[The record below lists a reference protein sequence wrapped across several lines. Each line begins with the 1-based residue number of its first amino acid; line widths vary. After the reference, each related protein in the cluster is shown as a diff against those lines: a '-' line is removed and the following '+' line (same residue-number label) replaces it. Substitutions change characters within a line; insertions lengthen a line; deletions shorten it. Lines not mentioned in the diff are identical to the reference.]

1 MLDYAQARRLMVDC
15 QLRTFDVTDI
25 ALLDAFDA
33 VPRER
38 FLPADRAAFAYIDQP
53 QAVGTEDGE
62 TRFMPAPMVLARLI
76 QALALKPGHR
86 VLEVGTGLGY
96 GAALLRRLGV
106 EVVALES
113 LPGLAAAARE
123 RLAQAG
129 VQGADGVTVEVGPLE
144 KGAPGRGPYDAI
156 LVEGQVEQRPQAL
169 LDQLAD
175 GGRLA
180 CIQGQGRPAKAT
192 LWVRSGDA
200 FGSRPLFDAT
210 LPPLRAFA
218 VEAGFAF

>member
-38 FLPADRAAFAYIDQP
+38 FMPADREAFAYIDQP

-62 TRFMPAPMVLARLI
+62 TRYMPAPMVLARLI

-123 RLAQAG
+123 RVG
-129 VQGADGVTVEVGPLE
+129 DGVTVEVGPLE
-144 KGAPGRGPYDAI
+144 KGAAGHAPYDAI
-156 LVEGQVEQRPQAL
+156 LVEGQVEQRPQGL
-169 LDQLAD
+169 LEQLAD

-180 CIQGQGRPAKAT
+180 CVQGQGRPAKAT

>member
-1 MLDYAQARRLMVDC
+1 
-15 QLRTFDVTDI
+15 
-25 ALLDAFDA
+25 
-33 VPRER
+33 
-38 FLPADRAAFAYIDQP
+38 
-53 QAVGTEDGE
+53 
-62 TRFMPAPMVLARLI
+62 MVLARLI

-113 LPGLAAAARE
+113 LTGLAAAARE
-123 RLAQAG
+123 RLG
-129 VQGADGVTVEVGPLE
+129 DGVTVEVGPLE
-144 KGAPGRGPYDAI
+144 KGAAGHAPYDAI
-156 LVEGQVEQRPQAL
+156 LINGQVEQRPQGL
-169 LDQLAD
+169 LEQLAD

-180 CIQGQGRPAKAT
+180 CVQGQGRPAKAT

>member
-38 FLPADRAAFAYIDQP
+38 FLPEDRQAFAYIDQP

-62 TRFMPAPMVLARLI
+62 TRYMPAPMVLARLI
-76 QALALKPGHR
+76 QALALKPGDR
-86 VLEVGTGLGY
+86 VLEVGAGLGY
-96 GAALLRRLGV
+96 GAAILRRLGV

-123 RLAQAG
+123 RLG
-129 VQGADGVTVEVGPLE
+129 DGVTVEAGPLD
-144 KGAPGRGPYDAI
+144 KGAAGHGPYAAI
-156 LVEGQVEQRPQAL
+156 LVEGQVERRPQSL

-180 CIQGQGRPAKAT
+180 CVQGQGRPAKAT

>member
-38 FLPADRAAFAYIDQP
+38 FMPADRQAFAYIDQP
-53 QAVGTEDGE
+53 QAVGTEEGE
-62 TRFMPAPMVLARLI
+62 TRFMPAAMVLARLI
-76 QALALKPGHR
+76 QALALKPGQR
-86 VLEVGTGLGY
+86 VLDVGTGLGY
-96 GAALLRRLGV
+96 AAALLRRLGV

-113 LPGLAAAARE
+113 LPGLAASARE
-123 RLAQAG
+123 RVG
-129 VQGADGVTVEVGPLE
+129 DGVTVEVGPLD
-144 KGAPGRGPYDAI
+144 KGAAGHAPYDAI
-156 LVEGQVEQRPQAL
+156 LIEGQVERRPQTL

-175 GGRLA
+175 GGRLT
-180 CIQGQGRPAKAT
+180 CVQGQGRPAKAT

>member
-38 FLPADRAAFAYIDQP
+38 FMPEDRAAFAYIDQP

-86 VLEVGTGLGY
+86 VLVVGSGLGY
-96 GAALLRRLGV
+96 GAAILRRLGA

-113 LPGLAAAARE
+113 LPGLAAASRE
-123 RLAQAG
+123 RLSQAG
-129 VQGADGVTVEVGPLE
+129 LGEGVTVEAGPLD
-144 KGAPGRGPYDAI
+144 KGAAGHAPYDAVLI
-156 LVEGQVEQRPQAL
+156 EGQIERRPQAL

-180 CIQGQGRPAKAT
+180 CVQGQGRPAKAT
-192 LWVRSGDA
+192 LWVRSGEA

>member
-38 FLPADRAAFAYIDQP
+38 FMPAEREAFAYIDQP
-53 QAVGTEDGE
+53 QAVGTEEGE
-62 TRFMPAPMVLARLI
+62 TRFMPAPMVLARLV

-96 GAALLRRLGV
+96 GAAVLRRLGV

-113 LPGLAAAARE
+113 LPGLAAGARE
-123 RLAQAG
+123 RLARCG
-129 VQGADGVTVEVGPLE
+129 VGDGVTVEVGPLE
-144 KGAPGRGPYDAI
+144 KGAPGHAPYDAI
-156 LVEGQVEQRPQAL
+156 LINGQVEQRPQGL
-169 LDQLAD
+169 LEQLAD

-180 CIQGQGRPAKAT
+180 CVQGQGRPAKAT

>member
-38 FLPADRAAFAYIDQP
+38 FMPADREAFAYIDQP
-53 QAVGTEDGE
+53 QAVGTEEGE

-76 QALALKPGHR
+76 QALALKPGQR

-96 GAALLRRLGV
+96 GAAILRRLGV

-123 RLAQAG
+123 RLG
-129 VQGADGVTVEVGPLE
+129 DGATVEVGPLD
-144 KGAPGRGPYDAI
+144 KGASSRAPYDAI
-156 LVEGQVEQRPQAL
+156 LVEGQVEQRPQGL

-180 CIQGQGRPAKAT
+180 CVQGQGRPAKAT

>member
-38 FLPADRAAFAYIDQP
+38 FLPADRATFAYIDQP

-76 QALALKPGHR
+76 QALSLKPGHR
-86 VLEVGTGLGY
+86 VLDVGSGLGY
-96 GAALLRRLGV
+96 GAAILRRLGT

-113 LPGLAAAARE
+113 LPGLAASARE
-123 RLAQAG
+123 ALGGG
-129 VQGADGVTVEVGPLE
+129 VAVEIGPLD
-144 KGAPGRGPYDAI
+144 KGAAGHGPYDAI
-156 LVEGQVEQRPQAL
+156 LVEGQVAQRPQAL

-180 CIQGQGRPAKAT
+180 CVQGQGRPAKAT
-192 LWVRSGDA
+192 LWVRSGNA

>member
-38 FLPADRAAFAYIDQP
+38 FMPAGREAFAYIDQP
-53 QAVGTEDGE
+53 QAVGTEEGE

-113 LPGLAAAARE
+113 LTGLAAAARE
-123 RLAQAG
+123 RLG
-129 VQGADGVTVEVGPLE
+129 DGVTVEVGPLE
-144 KGAPGRGPYDAI
+144 KGAAGHAPYDAI
-156 LVEGQVEQRPQAL
+156 LINGQVEQRPQGL
-169 LDQLAD
+169 LEQLAD

-180 CIQGQGRPAKAT
+180 CVQGQGRPAKAT

>member
-76 QALALKPGHR
+76 QALSLKPGNR
-86 VLEVGTGLGY
+86 VLDVGSGLGY
-96 GAALLRRLGV
+96 GAAILHRLGV

-123 RLAQAG
+123 TLG
-129 VQGADGVTVEVGPLE
+129 GGVTVETGPLD
-144 KGAPGRGPYDAI
+144 KGAAGHGPYDAI

-180 CIQGQGRPAKAT
+180 CVQGQGRPAKAT

>member
-38 FLPADRAAFAYIDQP
+38 FMPADREAFAYIDQP
-53 QAVGTEDGE
+53 QAVGAEDGE

-76 QALALKPGHR
+76 QALALKPGDR
-86 VLEVGTGLGY
+86 ALDVGTGLGY
-96 GAALLRRLGV
+96 GAAVLRRLGV

-123 RLAQAG
+123 RLG
-129 VQGADGVTVEVGPLE
+129 EGVTVEAGPLE
-144 KGAPGRGPYDAI
+144 TGAPGHAPYAAI
-156 LVEGQVEQRPQAL
+156 LVEGQVERRPQAL

-180 CIQGQGRPAKAT
+180 CVQGQGRPAKAT
-192 LWVRSGDA
+192 LWVRSGNA

>member
-38 FLPADRAAFAYIDQP
+38 FMPADREAFAYIDQP
-53 QAVGTEDGE
+53 QAVGTEEGE

-76 QALALKPGHR
+76 QALALKPGQR

-96 GAALLRRLGV
+96 GAAVLRRLGV
-106 EVVALES
+106 EVVALEA
-113 LPGLAAAARE
+113 LPGLAASARE
-123 RLAQAG
+123 RLG
-129 VQGADGVTVEVGPLE
+129 DGVTVEVGPLD
-144 KGAPGRGPYDAI
+144 KGASSHAPYDAI
-156 LVEGQVEQRPQAL
+156 LVEGQVEQRPKAL

-180 CIQGQGRPAKAT
+180 CVQGQGRPAKAT

-218 VEAGFAF
+218 AEAGFAF

>member
-38 FLPADRAAFAYIDQP
+38 FMPAGREAFAYIDQP
-53 QAVGTEDGE
+53 QAVGTEEGE
-62 TRFMPAPMVLARLI
+62 TRFMPAPMVLARLV
-76 QALALKPGHR
+76 QALSLKPGHR

-96 GAALLRRLGV
+96 GAALLRRLGA

-123 RLAQAG
+123 RLT
-129 VQGADGVTVEVGPLE
+129 DGVTVEVGPLE
-144 KGAPGRGPYDAI
+144 KGAASHAPYDAI
-156 LVEGQVEQRPQAL
+156 LVNGQVEQRPQAL
-169 LDQLAD
+169 LEQLAD

-180 CIQGQGRPAKAT
+180 CVQGQGRPAKAT

>member
-38 FLPADRAAFAYIDQP
+38 FMPADREAFAYIDQP
-53 QAVGTEDGE
+53 QAVGTEEGE

-96 GAALLRRLGV
+96 GAAILRRLGV

-123 RLAQAG
+123 RLAQCG
-129 VQGADGVTVEVGPLE
+129 VVDGVTVEVGPLE
-144 KGAPGRGPYDAI
+144 KGAAGHAPYDAI
-156 LVEGQVEQRPQAL
+156 LINGQVEQRPQGL
-169 LDQLAD
+169 LEQLAD

-180 CIQGQGRPAKAT
+180 CVQGQGRPAKAT

>member
-38 FLPADRAAFAYIDQP
+38 FMPADRQDFAYIDQP
-53 QAVGTEDGE
+53 QAIGTEEGE
-62 TRFMPAPMVLARLI
+62 TRFMPSPMVLARLI

-96 GAALLRRLGV
+96 GAALLHRLGV

-123 RLAQAG
+123 RLAQSG
-129 VQGADGVTVEVGPLE
+129 LGDGVTVEVGPLE
-144 KGAPGRGPYDAI
+144 KGAAGHAPYDAI
-156 LVEGQVEQRPQAL
+156 LINGQVEQRPQAL
-169 LDQLAD
+169 LEQLAD

-180 CIQGQGRPAKAT
+180 CVQGQGRPAKAT

-218 VEAGFAF
+218 VETGFAF

>member
-38 FLPADRAAFAYIDQP
+38 FMPADREAFAYIDQP
-53 QAVGTEDGE
+53 QAVGTEEGE

-76 QALALKPGHR
+76 QALALKPGQR

-96 GAALLRRLGV
+96 AAALLRRLGV

-113 LPGLAAAARE
+113 LPGLAASARE
-123 RLAQAG
+123 RLG
-129 VQGADGVTVEVGPLE
+129 DGVTVEVGPLD
-144 KGAPGRGPYDAI
+144 KGAPGHAPYDAI
-156 LVEGQVEQRPQAL
+156 LVEGQVEQRPQGL

-180 CIQGQGRPAKAT
+180 CVQGQGRPAKAT

-218 VEAGFAF
+218 AEAGFAF